1 MTPQNPISL
10 DAQGRESRFDANL
23 DRRYLFDK
31 IFVSLTWVAIAIAIA
46 VLAALL
52 FDVLTD
58 GLAMFDWQ
66 FITSFPSRKPERAGI
81 LSALA
86 GSVWLLGLV
95 ALFAFPLGVG
105 AGIYLEEFSTD
116 NWFTRLI
123 EININNLAG
132 VPSIIYGLLGLQV
145 FVRWLGPITGGRSLL
160 TGSLTIS
167 LLILPIIIVATR
179 EALRAVPDSIRL
191 AGYALGATRWQVV
204 RTHVLPN
211 AIAGILTGAIL
222 GLSRAIGETAALIT
236 IGALTFISFLPEGP
250 QSPFTVLPIQIF
262 NWVGRPQKEFHD
274 IAASGIIL
282 LMIVLLTMNSV
293 AIILRNKFQR
303 RI

>member
-1 MTPQNPISL
+1 
-10 DAQGRESRFDANL
+10 
-23 DRRYLFDK
+23 
-31 IFVSLTWVAIAIAIA
+31 
-46 VLAALL
+46 
-52 FDVLTD
+52 
-58 GLAMFDWQ
+58 
-66 FITSFPSRKPERAGI
+66 
-81 LSALA
+81 
-86 GSVWLLGLV
+86 
-95 ALFAFPLGVG
+95 
-105 AGIYLEEFSTD
+105 
-116 NWFTRLI
+116 
-123 EININNLAG
+123 
-132 VPSIIYGLLGLQV
+132 
-145 FVRWLGPITGGRSLL
+145 L

-250 QSPFTVLPIQIF
+250 QSPFTVLPIQVF

>member
-250 QSPFTVLPIQIF
+250 QSPFTVLPIQVF